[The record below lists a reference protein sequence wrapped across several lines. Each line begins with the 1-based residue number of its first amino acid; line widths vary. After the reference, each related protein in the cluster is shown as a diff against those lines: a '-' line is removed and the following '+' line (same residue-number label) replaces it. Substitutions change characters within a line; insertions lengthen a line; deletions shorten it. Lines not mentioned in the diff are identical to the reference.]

1 MDIRMLDATPLSV
14 ITAAFN
20 EGFSDYFLPVQL
32 TDELM
37 AFKIQV
43 EDIDLSISPGVF
55 SADGVLQGLMLHG
68 NREVEGRR
76 VAYNAGTAVRP
87 SARRQGLVRAMYAYA
102 LPHLRAQGFHETVLE
117 VIDINAPAIA
127 AYEGVGFQRT
137 RVLDI
142 MVGRPP
148 AAELPSGYHL
158 RTLESL
164 PDLGALR
171 AKWDYRPTWQHDF
184 ATALNAWDRH
194 RAIGIFREE
203 RLAGYAILA
212 PFSGRVLQWAIHPDF
227 RRKGLGKALLAAMQA
242 HAEADLRFVNVE
254 QLPDGPG
261 EFLRAAG
268 LRRTLGQYEMRLLL
282 SQG

>member
-1 MDIRMLDATPLSV
+1 MEIRMLAQTPLSQ

-32 TDELM
+32 TEELM

-43 EDIDLSISPGVF
+43 EDIDLDISPGAF
-55 SADGVLQGLMLHG
+55 APDGELVGLMLHG
-68 NREVEGRR
+68 HRIIDGERI
-76 VAYNAGTAVRP
+76 AYNAGTGVRP
-87 SARRQGLVRAMYAYA
+87 HARRQGLVRAMYAHV
-102 LPHLRAQGFHETVLE
+102 LPHLKAQGFAASFLE
-117 VIDINAPAIA
+117 VIDINAPALA
-127 AYEGVGFQRT
+127 AYAQVGFERT
-137 RVLDI
+137 RVLDVL
-142 MVGRPP
+142 VGRPP
-148 AAELPSGYHL
+148 HAELPAGYHL
-158 RTLESL
+158 EILDPL
-164 PDLGALR
+164 PELSALR

-194 RAIGIFREE
+194 RAIGIFHGE

-227 RRKGLGKALLAAMQA
+227 RRRGLGKALLAAMQA
-242 HAEADLRFVNVE
+242 HADTDLRFVNVE

-268 LRRTLGQYEMRLLL
+268 LRRVMGQYEMRLAL
-282 SQG
+282 SEK

>member
-1 MDIRMLDATPLSV
+1 MLTDTPLPE

-32 TDELM
+32 TEELM

-43 EDIDLSISPGVF
+43 EDIDLGISPGAF
-55 SADGVLQGLMLHG
+55 GPDGELLGLMLHG
-68 NREVEGRR
+68 NREVDGRR

-87 SARRQGLVRAMYAYA
+87 AARRQGLVRAMYAA
-102 LPHLRAQGFHETVLE
+102 VLPRLRDNGFHETVLE

-127 AYEGVGFQRT
+127 AYERIGFQRT
-137 RVLDI
+137 RVLDVL
-142 MVGRPP
+142 VGRPP
-148 AAELPSGYHL
+148 DAELPAGYSL
-158 RTLESL
+158 RTLDAL
-164 PDLGALR
+164 PDLSDLR

-194 RAIGIFREE
+194 RAIGIFQGE

-227 RRKGLGKALLAAMQA
+227 RRRGLGKALLAAMQA
-242 HAEADLRFVNVE
+242 HADADLRFVNVE
-254 QLPDGPG
+254 QLPNGPS

-268 LRRTLGQYEMRLLL
+268 LRRTLGQYEMRLPL
-282 SQG
+282 

>member
-1 MDIRMLDATPLSV
+1 MLTDTPLPQ

-32 TDELM
+32 TEELM

-43 EDIDLSISPGVF
+43 EDIDLAISPGAF
-55 SADGVLQGLMLHG
+55 GPDGELLGLMLHG
-68 NREVEGRR
+68 NREVDGRR

-87 SARRQGLVRAMYAYA
+87 AARRQGLVRAMYAA
-102 LPHLRAQGFHETVLE
+102 VLPRLRDNGFHETVLE

-127 AYEGVGFQRT
+127 AYERIGFQRT
-137 RVLDI
+137 RVLDVL
-142 MVGRPP
+142 VGRPP
-148 AAELPSGYHL
+148 DAELPAGYSL
-158 RTLESL
+158 RTLDAL
-164 PDLGALR
+164 PDLSDLR

-194 RAIGIFREE
+194 RAIGIFQGE

-227 RRKGLGKALLAAMQA
+227 RRRGLGKALLAAMQA
-242 HAEADLRFVNVE
+242 HADADLRFVNVE
-254 QLPDGPG
+254 QLPNGPS

-268 LRRTLGQYEMRLLL
+268 LRRTLGQYEMRLPL
-282 SQG
+282 

>member
-1 MDIRMLDATPLSV
+1 MEIRMLTDTPLPQ

-32 TDELM
+32 TEELM

-43 EDIDLSISPGVF
+43 EDIDLAISPGAF
-55 SADGVLQGLMLHG
+55 GPDGELLGLMLHG
-68 NREVEGRR
+68 NREVDGRR

-87 SARRQGLVRAMYAYA
+87 AARRQGLVRAMYAA
-102 LPHLRAQGFHETVLE
+102 VLPRLRDNGFHETVLE

-127 AYEGVGFQRT
+127 AYERIGFQRT
-137 RVLDI
+137 RVLDVL
-142 MVGRPP
+142 VGRPP
-148 AAELPSGYHL
+148 DAELPAGYSL
-158 RTLESL
+158 RTLDAL
-164 PDLGALR
+164 PDLSDLR

-194 RAIGIFREE
+194 RAIGIFQGE

-227 RRKGLGKALLAAMQA
+227 RHRGLGKALLAAMQA
-242 HAEADLRFVNVE
+242 HADADLRFVNVE
-254 QLPDGPG
+254 QLPNGPS

-268 LRRTLGQYEMRLLL
+268 LRRTLGQYEMRLPL
-282 SQG
+282 